1 MSEWFSR
8 MKTMMFFHEWMFI
21 FQENGGIARDQLA
34 TSLATLQATLA
45 DRRSNL
51 SQATEAEI
59 GRRVEAV
66 QTQLKSYQDILKGC
80 SVVDLAQEMLKE
92 TDKAC
97 FVQAARPILGRWVY
111 WVIIWVSD
119 WPPCTC
125 SWCQTHVYAQH
136 TTLSQWYRCSYQGWL
151 SCVEKEVHF
160 RYTTSV
166 NTFW

>member
-1 MSEWFSR
+1 
-8 MKTMMFFHEWMFI
+8 MFI

-97 FVQAARPILGRWVY
+97 FVQAARPILGR
-111 WVIIWVSD
+111 
-119 WPPCTC
+119 
-125 SWCQTHVYAQH
+125 
-136 TTLSQWYRCSYQGWL
+136 
-151 SCVEKEVHF
+151 
-160 RYTTSV
+160 
-166 NTFW
+166 